1 MGRIKMIWDF
11 RGMDAE
17 QTALHH
23 EIHLKEFAEREKL
36 KNTVCGVDS
45 INDIYTL
52 AFITVDES
60 DMILV
65 RNALMPHRGEVG

>member
-1 MGRIKMIWDF
+1 MRRIKMIWDF

-36 KNTVCGVDS
+36 ENTVCGVET
-45 INDIYTL
+45 INEGYAIAYV
-52 AFITVDES
+52 TVNEP
-60 DMILV
+60 DMVMV
-65 RNALMPHRGEVG
+65 RDALMPHRGEVG